1 MWLSYVQCDI
11 TSTLRSRLE
20 MIADE
25 AEEGGLSTD
34 GGVEKPIHQLTLD
47 ELRLIFFFTW
57 KSIHTNQHMVLFYT
71 PN

>member
-25 AEEGGLSTD
+25 AEEDALSTN
-34 GGVEKPIHQLTLD
+34 GGAEKPIHQLTLD
-47 ELRLIFFFTW
+47 ELRLTFFFTM
-57 KSIHTNQHMVLFYT
+57 KSIHTNQYVVLS
-71 PN
+71 